1 MQVVGENIGILVH
14 RPILKNIDRTAAQNI
29 HRLLNAAAQ
38 KIHLQVERPTIHI
51 VVEIPDVGIVALLVI
66 GLGAVALGQHLG
78 QRGFAAADIS
88 GYRNVHKSD
97 VLATSRT
104 SRRTAGPLPVP
115 SSGKSTV
122 CGGTAENRLPPQS
135 PAPGKA
141 TRVIALFIV
150 QSSVTVPQPYGRCA
164 YGAACSCPSSATSA
178 ASFPAARHGCGADR
192 APSAAWRRNPN

>member
-38 KIHLQVERPTIHI
+38 KIHLQIERPTIHI

-97 VLATSRT
+97 VLTTSRT
-104 SRRTAGPLPVP
+104 SRRTAGPLPGPAARQVHRLRRHGRKPPPAAIPGPRQSDACRRVIYCSIFSNCSTTVRSLRMRGSLFLPVFCNQRSVVP
-115 SSGKSTV
+115 
-122 CGGTAENRLPPQS
+122 GGTAWMR
-135 PAPGKA
+135 G
-141 TRVIALFIV
+141 
-150 QSSVTVPQPYGRCA
+150 G
-164 YGAACSCPSSATSA
+164 SSAVCRL
-178 ASFPAARHGCGADR
+178 AS
-192 APSAAWRRNPN
+192 